1 MAVRRRAMEYRSER
15 VWGDLP
21 VVHVSV
27 GGRQA
32 DGRYRLGR
40 ARGVIAL
47 GDVAIGLVA
56 VGGVAIGLFSGG
68 GVAIGLLALGGV
80 AVGFVAVGAVSVGL
94 LAVGAVAMGLTAVG
108 ALTVGLVGPGP
119 RPPVGAMARELGAED
134 GRGGGLAR
142 PAPKRRWSLTR
153 KGLRG

>member
-1 MAVRRRAMEYRSER
+1 MAGRRRAVEYRSEQR
-15 VWGDLP
+15 CGDLP
-21 VVHVSV
+21 VVHISV

-56 VGGVAIGLFSGG
+56 VGGVAIGLFSVG
-68 GVAIGLLALGGV
+68 GVAIGLVALGGV

-94 LAVGAVAMGLTAVG
+94 LAVGAVALGLTAVG
-108 ALTVGLVGPGP
+108 TLTALVGPAYGH
-119 RPPVGAMARELGAED
+119 RLGAAARELAAED
-134 GRGGGLAR
+134 GPGAGPARPPQSADGAR
-142 PAPKRRWSLTR
+142 PAR
-153 KGLRG
+153 GLRG